1 MTRKLESCVLEIVKI
16 MDCLRLKPLRI
27 FTKLRSLASQR
38 LFQVRVTVT
47 GAVVFEKQNIDVLL
61 LFGVSW
67 LWQKQELNP
76 NV

>member
-38 LFQVRVTVT
+38 LFQV
-47 GAVVFEKQNIDVLL
+47 
-61 LFGVSW
+61 
-67 LWQKQELNP
+67 
-76 NV
+76 